1 MVLGEHLP
9 DSNTLEQKD
18 PAIGA
23 VIVVSKTAEER
34 GCLSEKPKSGR
45 ERELR
50 SPGLTEPVDS
60 VTSRKVG
67 ISLRKSA
74 AGVLPLVEK

>member
-1 MVLGEHLP
+1 MVFGEHLP

-34 GCLSEKPKSGR
+34 GCLSEKPK
-45 ERELR
+45 
-50 SPGLTEPVDS
+50 
-60 VTSRKVG
+60 
-67 ISLRKSA
+67 
-74 AGVLPLVEK
+74 